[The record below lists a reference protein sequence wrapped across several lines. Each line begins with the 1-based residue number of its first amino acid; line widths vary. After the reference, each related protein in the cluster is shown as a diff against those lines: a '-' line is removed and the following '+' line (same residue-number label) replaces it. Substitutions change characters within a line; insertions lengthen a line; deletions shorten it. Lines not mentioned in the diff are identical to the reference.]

1 MKKLTLVILVLFI
14 TLPTFGVSY
23 DLTLQWDENTEP
35 DLATGTNARYKI
47 YIQEGTSLN
56 GLKVGTPIPVL
67 VADDENTDP
76 ALVQYTIPNLD
87 DQITYYV
94 ALTALDNDGNE
105 SDLSNEVNTLLIDA
119 TPPAAPKGFNI
130 LRWMKQMISKYFGG
144 GLKIVS

>member
-1 MKKLTLVILVLFI
+1 MKKLIATLLFLAMAFPAFGADFDLV
-14 TLPTFGVSY
+14 
-23 DLTLQWDENTEP
+23 LQWDENTEP

-144 GLKIVS
+144 GLRIVS